1 MATVTSL
8 TDVIQT
14 YISAHGKKSVYEHLE
29 TFLGIT
35 IKKKRSKVSADGS
48 VVAKRPMSAFAAFVK
63 HLRETEGTDGY
74 NAWKSMQTGP
84 KKALWP
90 GYASHVRTHRPA
102 EWSEFESTFK
112 AANPPSVKSS
122 ASVKSSPSVDDDA
135 HSVASSVSA
144 AKPKKSKAEK
154 ADKAEK
160 PKKDKA
166 SKSKV
171 AKSEKSEKS
180 KAVKAEK
187 PKKSEKSEKPKK
199 VSKKAAKPAESDTES
214 ESDSETTLELIRIDG
229 AEYYLNSVNNQI
241 FAKSD
246 TDKAIGTLNED
257 GDGINLFA

>member
-14 YISAHGKKSVYEHLE
+14 YISAHGKKTVYEHLE
-29 TFLGIT
+29 KFLGIT
-35 IKKKRSKVSADGS
+35 IKKKRSKVAADGS
-48 VVAKRPMSAFAAFVK
+48 VIAKRPMSAFAAFVK

-74 NAWKSMQTGP
+74 TAWKSIQTGP

-112 AANPPSVKSS
+112 AANPPSSSSASAKSS
-122 ASVKSSPSVDDDA
+122 ASVKSDVDDS
-135 HSVASSVSA
+135 HSVASSVSTV
-144 AKPKKSKAEK
+144 KPKKVVKEDKPKKVKAVKEEKPKAEKAKKSKAEK
-154 ADKAEK
+154 
-160 PKKDKA
+160 
-166 SKSKV
+166 S
-171 AKSEKSEKS
+171 
-180 KAVKAEK
+180 KAEK
-187 PKKSEKSEKPKK
+187 PKKSEKAEKPKK

>member
-14 YISAHGKKSVYEHLE
+14 YISAHGKKTVYEHLE
-29 TFLGIT
+29 KFLGIT

-48 VVAKRPMSAFAAFVK
+48 VIAKRPMSAFAAFVK

-74 NAWKSMQTGP
+74 TAWKSIQTGP

-112 AANPPSVKSS
+112 AANPPSSASSSSAKSS
-122 ASVKSSPSVDDDA
+122 ASVKSDVDDS
-135 HSVASSVSA
+135 HSVASSVSTV
-144 AKPKKSKAEK
+144 KPKKVVKEDKPKKVKAVKEEKPKAEKPKAEKAKKSKAEK
-154 ADKAEK
+154 SKAEK
-160 PKKDKA
+160 A
-166 SKSKV
+166 
-171 AKSEKSEKS
+171 
-180 KAVKAEK
+180 
-187 PKKSEKSEKPKK
+187 EKPKK